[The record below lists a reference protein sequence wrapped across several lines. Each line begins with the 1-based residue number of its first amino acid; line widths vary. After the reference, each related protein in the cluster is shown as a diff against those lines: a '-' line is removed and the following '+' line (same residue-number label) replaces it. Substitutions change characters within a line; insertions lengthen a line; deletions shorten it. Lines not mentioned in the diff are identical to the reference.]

1 MKEDDNELA
10 TEEWLDKV
18 EEEKNEKTFSQNLL
32 DAMNGTIKYLENIE
46 RSMDKYPSMKDE
58 LNDNEE

>member
-1 MKEDDNELA
+1 MNEEDNELA

-18 EEEKNEKTFSQNLL
+18 EEEKGDSTFSENLL
-32 DAMNGTIKYLENIE
+32 NALNGTIKYLENIE
-46 RSMDKYPSMKDE
+46 KSMDKYPSMKEE